1 MLSGGQRQRLGIARA
16 MFTKPLLLVMDEATS
31 SLDGKTES
39 ELSEAISLLKGQ
51 VTVILIAHRLS
62 TIRNVDKVIF
72 LNQGRLIAEGTF
84 DEVRNSV
91 PDFDHQAKLM
101 GL

>member
-1 MLSGGQRQRLGIARA
+1 

-72 LNQGRLIAEGTF
+72 LDRGRLVAEGTF